1 MFNKITNRFN
11 IRLIIAISIFLTCL
25 PSSLFAQND
34 LKVIKNYSVYRHLVQ
49 TDSLKKMIELKTI
62 LPGIQYD
69 LRYATSDNFM
79 HKQLYKNGS
88 STFLRLPA
96 ARALVKV
103 QQELDKKDLSL
114 KIWDAYRPYSITV
127 MMWNM
132 IKDERYVADP
142 KKGSG
147 HNRGLAV
154 DLTIID
160 KTTGVELNMGTGFD
174 SFSDTAHQDFRN
186 LSPDIL
192 RNRDLL
198 RTSMEKYGFKAL
210 ETEWWHFYMDIPGYE
225 LLDIPFEK
233 FKKNFN

>member
-1 MFNKITNRFN
+1 M
-11 IRLIIAISIFLTCL
+11 
-25 PSSLFAQND
+25 
-34 LKVIKNYSVYRHLVQ
+34 KVIKSYSVYKHLAEM
-49 TDSLKKMIELKTI
+49 DSLKKMIELSTI
-62 LPGIQYD
+62 IPGIQYD
-69 LRYATSDNFM
+69 LRYATISNFM

-88 STFLRLPA
+88 RTFLRLPA
-96 ARALVKV
+96 ARALAKV
-103 QQELDKKDLSL
+103 QQELDKKNLSL

-154 DLTIID
+154 DLTIVN
-160 KTTGVELNMGTGFD
+160 KSTGVELNMGTAFD
-174 SFSDTAHQDFRN
+174 NFSDTAHQDFRN
-186 LSPDIL
+186 LSSGIL
-192 RNRDLL
+192 QNRELL
-198 RTSMEKYGFKAL
+198 RTLMGKYGFKAL
-210 ETEWWHFYMDIPGYE
+210 ETEWWHFYLDIPDYE